1 MVDVFLIRFFEFS
14 IFTFTESDDGFDV
27 EVNSDMFSSL
37 NVDLAQL
44 FIFRSDIFVIM
55 LLYFDFYE

>member
-14 IFTFTESDDGFDV
+14 IFTFTESDDGVDV
-27 EVNSDMFSSL
+27 EVNSDMFSIL